1 MILLPDIDFYSEN
14 FINEEGEWTPEAAQF
29 ASKFTKEIVKISKNI
44 QSTGDATPAPTWTEN
59 VKFKL
64 DKEKLINIELI
75 KVEEDLHQI
84 QLKKEILLDKIKES
98 SALRNLLFEKGKL
111 LEHAIHLA
119 LNIIGFEVS
128 YFDDGKSEF
137 DAVFTS
143 EEGRFIGEAE
153 GRDNKPINIDK
164 LRQIALNIHE
174 DLRKEDVVEPA
185 KGVLFGNPY
194 RMLPIDER
202 NEPFTEKCLHS
213 AIVSS
218 TALIFTPDL
227 FIVAKYLHD
236 NQNKVFAKHCRN
248 AILKKSG
255 RVLFPE
261 ITKSNSL
268 IFTEAKEE

>member
-1 MILLPDIDFYSEN
+1 M
-14 FINEEGEWTPEAAQF
+14 
-29 ASKFTKEIVKISKNI
+29 
-44 QSTGDATPAPTWTEN
+44 
-59 VKFKL
+59 KFKL

-236 NQNKVFAKHCRN
+236 NQNKVFAKRCRN

-268 IFTEAKEE
+268 IFKEAKEE